1 MRIICYLR
9 ALSQPFVYLHYCWNC
24 LLYTRS
30 INDGFGWGNML
41 KNLTFWAEID
51 EIDGFLV
58 IFYSSKM
65 LVQGLTTNGH
75 HKSFFC
81 YLFYVAIY
89 MRYLKSVVRPLV
101 LFFWEV
107 CVSGLQC
114 TPKVY
119 SSIKCAK
126 VGFFGWKFPEIPCSS
141 PALRRQSG
149 YI

>member
-1 MRIICYLR
+1 
-9 ALSQPFVYLHYCWNC
+9 
-24 LLYTRS
+24 
-30 INDGFGWGNML
+30 ML

-58 IFYSSKM
+58 IFYSSKI
-65 LVQGLTTNGH
+65 LVKGLTTNGH

-107 CVSGLQC
+107 CVSGLQW
-114 TPKVY
+114 KGYVD
-119 SSIKCAK
+119 SSQIDGVEWPSCSILQC
-126 VGFFGWKFPEIPCSS
+126 FFRNMRIHLDFYEAINKDYYCIIEIFW
-141 PALRRQSG
+141 RRSFVL
-149 YI
+149 YVH

>member
-1 MRIICYLR
+1 MHI
-9 ALSQPFVYLHYCWNC
+9 
-24 LLYTRS
+24 LYAKS

-58 IFYSSKM
+58 IFYSSKI

-107 CVSGLQC
+107 CVSGLQWC
-114 TPKVY
+114 RNIWTLDLKFFRYISTTIRFKP
-119 SSIKCAK
+119 SSDQ
-126 VGFFGWKFPEIPCSS
+126 EIESMG
-141 PALRRQSG
+141 PAATCF
-149 YI
+149 II

>member
-1 MRIICYLR
+1 
-9 ALSQPFVYLHYCWNC
+9 
-24 LLYTRS
+24 
-30 INDGFGWGNML
+30 ML

-65 LVQGLTTNGH
+65 LVHGLTTNGH

-114 TPKVY
+114 GLNEKRKKLHAVFLHIRY
-119 SSIKCAK
+119 SFCWNILVNTNLLFQKTAPL
-126 VGFFGWKFPEIPCSS
+126 WPFPDE
-141 PALRRQSG
+141 
-149 YI
+149 YILYKRNIFIRL

>member
-1 MRIICYLR
+1 
-9 ALSQPFVYLHYCWNC
+9 
-24 LLYTRS
+24 
-30 INDGFGWGNML
+30 ML

-58 IFYSSKM
+58 IFYSSKI

-107 CVSGLQC
+107 CVSGLQWDRVS
-114 TPKVY
+114 KIRFRSDWY
-119 SSIKCAK
+119 QQNN
-126 VGFFGWKFPEIPCSS
+126 GFFKASSMSSTRHFFKSIFAKFSNMLKIDKETKKSPFQLVLHTIPKLKTVFQVSD
-141 PALRRQSG
+141 P
-149 YI
+149 

>member
-1 MRIICYLR
+1 
-9 ALSQPFVYLHYCWNC
+9 
-24 LLYTRS
+24 
-30 INDGFGWGNML
+30 ML

-58 IFYSSKM
+58 IFYSSKI

-107 CVSGLQC
+107 CVSGLQWFVFISRSFHTVEFFFQASC
-114 TPKVY
+114 LFTKSHKCKQKIIRHFHTP
-119 SSIKCAK
+119 SIFTIMNCGGLKIFLVIGNFK
-126 VGFFGWKFPEIPCSS
+126 K
-141 PALRRQSG
+141 LD
-149 YI
+149 

>member
-1 MRIICYLR
+1 
-9 ALSQPFVYLHYCWNC
+9 
-24 LLYTRS
+24 
-30 INDGFGWGNML
+30 ML

-51 EIDGFLV
+51 EFDGFLV

-101 LFFWEV
+101 LFFLRSMCLRTAVNYVWVILLYNRRVHLWEWFIK
-107 CVSGLQC
+107 S
-114 TPKVY
+114 PKSNVFY
-119 SSIKCAK
+119 SKYYMHSAQKSRKISQWL
-126 VGFFGWKFPEIPCSS
+126 FCSK
-141 PALRRQSG
+141 
-149 YI
+149 